1 MGRAGDALVTHGWWG
16 GEVQFRTEKL
26 PEQVPQSYPAAGETL
41 SAAMIAVTAAA
52 RRRAVRD
59 GDRLV
64 DTAHL
69 LHSLIEA
76 DSEVREAFGGGSE
89 VARVLGYLV
98 QRSIGYG
105 LRWQRTQEGGGAT
118 AVRGSAGEG
127 WSSAAGAA
135 MGRATDAARLR
146 GSTHADGLDLLMALA
161 ADPDSRAVEVLER
174 AGVAVPL
181 PAARAADRAE
191 ADAQG

>member
-1 MGRAGDALVTHGWWG
+1 M
-16 GEVQFRTEKL
+16 QFRTEKL
-26 PEQVPQSYPAAGETL
+26 PEQVPQSYPAAGEKL

-76 DSEVREAFGGGSE
+76 DSEVREAFGGGPE

-105 LRWQRTQEGGGAT
+105 LRWQRTQEGGGAP

-127 WSSAAGAA
+127 WSPAAGAA
-135 MGRATDAARLR
+135 MDRATDAARLR
-146 GSTHADGLDLLMALA
+146 GATHADGLDLLVALA
-161 ADPDSRAVEVLER
+161 ADPDSRAVEVLRR

-181 PAARAADRAE
+181 PAARAAVRAE